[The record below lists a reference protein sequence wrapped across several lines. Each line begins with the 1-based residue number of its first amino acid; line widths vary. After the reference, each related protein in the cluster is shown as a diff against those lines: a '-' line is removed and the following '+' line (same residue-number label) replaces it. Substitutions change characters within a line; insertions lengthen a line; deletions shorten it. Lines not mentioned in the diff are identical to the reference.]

1 MCHPAFQDTAQR
13 VVKGQAAV
21 YFLRQQPHGSVWLLK
36 KFSPSRRPSD
46 EYLARVQECLP
57 GGIEFF
63 TCTQRRFLS
72 ADLVDGRYSPYRA
85 PEFAAWLEGTLLM
98 PKVPG
103 TSWSVVADS
112 LRSGEVDLTLA
123 QRLRAAANLADC
135 VGRLETAGCCHRDL
149 SGSNVFLADDAR
161 IFVIDWDSLW
171 HAQLPYQANTTVG
184 TAGYIAPFTRSPTG
198 DWDALR
204 SWRPYAD
211 RYALAILIAEILL
224 VSTALSDAQEDS
236 TLFAQAQLEHP
247 DGEFIRTQT
256 DRLMQI
262 SIAVGQLFNEAVHAP
277 SFDACPAPA
286 RWEAAL
292 RRRLRFARALFV
304 PASSWSAPGSRRAC
318 TACGAETWVTEAWY
332 AQLHSRGI
340 AFLCGACRAARR
352 RQRDLTYPAIACEHC
367 QRPTRI
373 ARPKLEALRSKGSP
387 VLCATCLEEQLI
399 RWKQEQSAW
408 ERDHPAV
415 ICVQCNSSFRL
426 RKTKLELLVG
436 RGRAPLCNDCLSRA
450 RLDWSTQP
458 PTTWSGSVT
467 HLLSRNIP

>member
-1 MCHPAFQDTAQR
+1 MPVTCDTGVSSVDAWLWSGQTMRLAGLDFVPMCHPAFQDTAQR

-72 ADLVDGRYSPYRA
+72 ADLVDGRHSPYRA
-85 PEFAAWLEGTLLM
+85 PEFAAWLEGTILM

-171 HAQLPYQANTTVG
+171 QAQLPYQANTTVG
-184 TAGYIAPFTRSPTG
+184 TPGYIAPFTRSPTG

-211 RYALAILIAEILL
+211 RYALAVLIAEILL

-277 SFDACPAPA
+277 ARLHRMWCGNVGDGCLVRSVTQPRHRIPLRCLPRGTSPTARSDVSGDRLRALPTTYADRPAEAGDAAIEGQPGTVCDLPGRAVDPLEAGAVGLGARPPHRQLHAMSQLLPAPKDQA
-286 RWEAAL
+286 R
-292 RRRLRFARALFV
+292 
-304 PASSWSAPGSRRAC
+304 
-318 TACGAETWVTEAWY
+318 VT
-332 AQLHSRGI
+332 
-340 AFLCGACRAARR
+340 
-352 RQRDLTYPAIACEHC
+352 
-367 QRPTRI
+367 
-373 ARPKLEALRSKGSP
+373 
-387 VLCATCLEEQLI
+387 
-399 RWKQEQSAW
+399 
-408 ERDHPAV
+408 
-415 ICVQCNSSFRL
+415 
-426 RKTKLELLVG
+426 G
-436 RGRAPLCNDCLSRA
+436 RTGPSTPL
-450 RLDWSTQP
+450 
-458 PTTWSGSVT
+458 
-467 HLLSRNIP
+467 